1 MGGASGTG
9 SAEAHDDE
17 GGMDAGEAA
26 RLLAQTQR
34 RAQRDLDFRSPLLSL
49 VAAVVVLV
57 GFGVVWLSVRGQH
70 PYKGPPAAS
79 LVVLYLLIAIRIGT
93 VIYSQSRAGA
103 GISGRSARI
112 RRAEGAAA
120 AAALLAVYIL
130 MAALVNQAAR
140 HPAFYWVYGVA
151 ATLIALGAVWAGR
164 SAVREAWQ
172 ELAISVAVMLVAAV
186 SALAGARAMWLCDG
200 VGLCLVLLANA
211 GALAWLRASARTG
224 TWPPTTHDS

>member
-1 MGGASGTG
+1 MPGAFETG
-9 SAEAHDDE
+9 SPDARENE

-49 VAAVVVLV
+49 VAAVLVLV
-57 GFGVVWLSVRGQH
+57 GFGVVWLSVREQH
-70 PYKGPPAAS
+70 PYKGPTAAS
-79 LVVLYLLIAIRIGT
+79 LVVLYVVIAIRIGT
-93 VIYSQSRAGA
+93 VIYAQSRAGA

-120 AAALLAVYIL
+120 AAALLAVYVL
-130 MAALVNQAAR
+130 MAALINQGDR

-164 SAVREAWQ
+164 SAVREDWQ
-172 ELAISVAVMLVAAV
+172 ELVISIAVMLVAAA
-186 SALAGARAMWLCDG
+186 SALAGPRGMWLSDG
-200 VGLCLVLLANA
+200 VGLCLVLLAKA
-211 GALAWLRASARTG
+211 GALVWLRASHRTG
-224 TWPPTTHDS
+224 T